1 MNLGYAYPLFP
12 SGKEYDDV
20 WTLRKKGLGLMMGIK
35 GEKKALSFIEDSAIP
50 TEVLPEY
57 IDQVLK
63 ICAKHNTEV
72 SMYAHASVGVI
83 HVQPLL
89 DLRQQ
94 EDIENLKNITD
105 ETFEL
110 VVKYGGSW
118 SGEHGDGLVRSAYN
132 ERFFGPQVYQAFR
145 RRKEIIRSGKHYESG
160 KDRGCSNDRTQPSLW
175 YKVSGSRSKGAL
187 FIIERKIVSANL
199 SICVP
204 AWENAERCL
213 EEQCAP
219 VSKQPAMKNILHA
232 AGQMRYAWRCL
243 AS

>member
-1 MNLGYAYPLFP
+1 
-12 SGKEYDDV
+12 
-20 WTLRKKGLGLMMGIK
+20 
-35 GEKKALSFIEDSAIP
+35 
-50 TEVLPEY
+50 
-57 IDQVLK
+57 
-63 ICAKHNTEV
+63 
-72 SMYAHASVGVI
+72 MYAHASVGVI

-94 EDIENLKNITD
+94 EDIENLKHITD

-145 RRKEIIRSGKHYESG
+145 RVKK
-160 KDRGCSNDRTQPSLW
+160 
-175 YKVSGSRSKGAL
+175 L
-187 FIIERKIVSANL
+187 FDPENIMNPGKIVDAQTIEHNL
-199 SICVP
+199 RYGTKYQDKEVKGTFQYR
-204 AWENAERCL
+204 AENSFGESVHMCTGVGECRKVL
-213 EEQCAP
+213 EEQCVP
-219 VSKQPAMKNILHA
+219 VSKPLAMKNILLA

>member
-1 MNLGYAYPLFP
+1 MPIPYFP
-12 SGKEYDDV
+12 AGEKYDDV

-50 TEVLPEY
+50 TAVLPEY

-89 DLRQQ
+89 DLRQEQ
-94 EDIENLKNITD
+94 DIVNLKNITD

-132 ERFFGPQVYQAFR
+132 ERFFGPQVYR
-145 RRKEIIRSGKHYESG
+145 
-160 KDRGCSNDRTQPSLW
+160 L
-175 YKVSGSRSKGAL
+175 SR
-187 FIIERKIVSANL
+187 
-199 SICVP
+199 P
-204 AWENAERCL
+204 
-213 EEQCAP
+213 
-219 VSKQPAMKNILHA
+219 
-232 AGQMRYAWRCL
+232 
-243 AS
+243 